1 MVFHSSTTEGTG
13 AETPTDKNTTTHQP
27 LEQSSQCTCVNKSYV
42 IFPYHQCTFVSIYL
56 SIYLYLYSR
65 HNNPLPK
72 KNETQSFLHHH
83 FFSFFLS
90 LLFLTYFP
98 CLYLSLSCPT
108 YSCVPVPV
116 PFIFGINHTIYID
129 CPLDG
134 VTAPSNSQ
142 RVVPGIRGQQLIAEG
157 LSVIIRII
165 IV

>member
-1 MVFHSSTTEGTG
+1 MY
-13 AETPTDKNTTTHQP
+13 
-27 LEQSSQCTCVNKSYV
+27 LCEQIVCYISLSPVYV
-42 IFPYHQCTFVSIYL
+42 RFYLSIYL
-56 SIYLYLYSR
+56 SIPIFSSQQ
-65 HNNPLPK
+65 PSPK
-72 KNETQSFLHHH
+72 KKRNTVFSSSS

-129 CPLDG
+129 CPLNV

-142 RVVPGIRGQQLIAEG
+142 RVFPGTGPTDWRRSVCYYTYNNRVTMIVYEWIPDLVDWWLIVVWWCCHYCI
-157 LSVIIRII
+157 SRN
-165 IV
+165 